1 MYERE
6 ILYALV
12 LAAPLFFLIRRR
24 MDPLYRIPAVGHT
37 APILSLWS
45 ALKFFVNA
53 REMLQEGYSK
63 YRGSVFRIPLLDRWV
78 VVFSGAAMNE
88 ELRKFPDDQMNF
100 MDAADELVQGKYT
113 IAKEIHENPIHVQVI
128 RGPFTRNLG
137 VLIPE
142 VADEV
147 AAAIDDAIPKTGDE
161 WVSIVAF
168 PAMTR
173 VVCRASNR
181 VFIGLPLCRNPE
193 YLEIV
198 LQYAMDVAKG
208 RFIMTI
214 TPILFKPIV
223 GRLLPWSKNALKKF
237 SVLVRPIV
245 DETYRQFEHHG
256 KDWAAKPKNLLTW
269 LAEEAIA
276 TGNGPELVVSAV
288 LASNFVAIHTSSIS
302 ITHALYHLAAC
313 PEFVPPLREEIE
325 TAIRK
330 HGWSKQA
337 ISEMWKL
344 DSFLRESQRFN
355 GTSGVSVIR
364 KAVVDI
370 RLSDGTVIPAGTMV
384 GAAADATHWD
394 DDNYDDASIFNPF
407 RFSDMREDESE
418 RIKHQFVSTSPEYVP
433 FGHGKHACPGRFFAG
448 NELKIIIAHILT
460 NYDMKFEGDGTR
472 PPNKWFGAA
481 VLPDRGAKV
490 LFRRRQAVLVGDT

>member
-6 ILYALV
+6 IIYALI
-12 LAAPLFFLIRRR
+12 LAAPLLVLVRRR
-24 MDPLYRIPAVGHT
+24 MNPLYRIPAVGPS
-37 APILSLWS
+37 APILSYWG

-63 YRGSVFRIPLLDRWV
+63 YRGSVFRVPLLDRWV
-78 VVFSGAAMNE
+78 VVFSGAAMND
-88 ELRKFPDDQMNF
+88 ELRKFPDEQMSF
-100 MDAADELVQGKYT
+100 MDAAEELVQARYT
-113 IAKEIHENPIHVQVI
+113 IAKEIHENPMHIAVI

-137 VLIPE
+137 VLMPD

-147 AAAIDDAIPKTGDE
+147 ASALQEAIPDEGDE
-161 WVSIVAF
+161 WVGVVAF

-181 VFIGLPLCRNPE
+181 VFIGLPMCRNSE

-198 LQYAMDVAKG
+198 LNYAKDVAKG

-214 TPILFKPIV
+214 TPIMLKPIV

-237 SVLVRPIV
+237 AVLVRPIV
-245 DETYRQFEHHG
+245 DETFRQFEHHG
-256 KDWAAKPKNLLTW
+256 KEWGDKPKNLLTW
-269 LAEEAIA
+269 LTEEAKAKGVRAEI
-276 TGNGPELVVSAV
+276 VVSA
-288 LASNFVAIHTSSIS
+288 LLSSNFVAIHTSSIS
-302 ITHALYHLAAC
+302 VTHALYHIAAS
-313 PEFVPPLREEIE
+313 PEVVAPLREEIE
-325 TAIRK
+325 TAIKK
-330 HGWSKQA
+330 HGWTKQA

-344 DSFLRESQRFN
+344 DSFMRESQRFN

-364 KAVVDI
+364 KAMIDI
-370 RLSDGTVIPAGTMV
+370 RLADGTVIPAGTLV

-394 DDNYDDASIFNPF
+394 DDNYDDAGVFNPF
-407 RFSDMREDESE
+407 RFSDMRADESE

-448 NELKIIIAHILT
+448 NELKTIIAHLVLKF
-460 NYDMKFEGDGTR
+460 DMKFEDDGPR
-472 PPNKWFGAA
+472 PPNKWFAAA
-481 VLPDRGAKV
+481 VLPDMSAKV
-490 LFRRRQAVLVGDT
+490 YFRKRQTVTA